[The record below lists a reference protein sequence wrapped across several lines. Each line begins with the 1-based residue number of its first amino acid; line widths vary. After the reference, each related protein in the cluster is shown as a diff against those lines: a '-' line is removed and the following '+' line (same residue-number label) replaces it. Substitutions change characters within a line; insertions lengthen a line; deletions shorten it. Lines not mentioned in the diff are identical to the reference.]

1 MNIEKA
7 DDKVSC
13 ISLRWLISLDGSE
26 VVCSDVCSSTSWWRM
41 AEQWGLE

>member
-26 VVCSDVCSSTSWWRM
+26 VVCSVCVAPLLGGGWRS
-41 AEQWGLE
+41 